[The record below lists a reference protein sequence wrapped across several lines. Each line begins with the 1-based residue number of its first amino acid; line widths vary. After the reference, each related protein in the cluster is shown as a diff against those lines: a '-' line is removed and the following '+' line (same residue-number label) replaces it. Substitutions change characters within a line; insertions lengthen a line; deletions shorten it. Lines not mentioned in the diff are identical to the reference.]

1 MTRMITTTPPV
12 PLPPSGPDFPSAR
25 PALIGIAALWWVVL
39 YFHLTPALFAALLIY
54 GGTRALTALLERAR
68 PGLRHAQVW
77 GLLLLV
83 AGLGGLGSLGVELAA
98 EAAADGGGY
107 GALLQQM
114 ATALEQLRAVLPPW
128 LAAHLPVSLEALREA
143 AVTWL
148 RTHASQLQLWGG
160 HTVRGLGCTLA
171 GVQQRGWL

>member
-1 MTRMITTTPPV
+1 MRSRHCWNAPGPGCVTPKCGGCCCWWPA
-12 PLPPSGPDFPSAR
+12 SAASAR
-25 PALIGIAALWWVVL
+25 W
-39 YFHLTPALFAALLIY
+39 
-54 GGTRALTALLERAR
+54 
-68 PGLRHAQVW
+68 
-77 GLLLLV
+77 
-83 AGLGGLGSLGVELAA
+83 GVELAA
-98 EAAADGGGY
+98 EAAADDGGY

-114 ATALEQLRAVLPPW
+114 ATALEQLRAVLLPW